1 MAEWSIA
8 TVLKTV
14 IPFNRD
20 RGFESL
26 PLRQRGMLK
35 KIVDW
40 YVILGIWVAAVGAAF
55 AFLWRKGYLLRVSN
69 YVAETREELK
79 KCTWPSFE
87 ELKGSTVVVMIT
99 LALLGAFTVG
109 VDFVVQQLIR
119 LILG

>member
-1 MAEWSIA
+1 MVYRDGLENRYPD
-8 TVLKTV
+8 K
-14 IPFNRD
+14 RD

-26 PLRQRGMLK
+26 PLRQRGKLQRN
-35 KIVDW
+35 VDW
-40 YVILGIWVAAVGAAF
+40 YVKLGIWVAAIAVPF
-55 AFLWRKGYLLRVSN
+55 AFLWRKGYLLRISN
-69 YVAETREELK
+69 YVVETREELK

-109 VDFVVQQLIR
+109 VDYVVSLMIR